1 MAIDPEGVNRDGRD
15 ADAQGMWKWKD
26 ELQFTLEQ

>member
-1 MAIDPEGVNRDGRD
+1 MAIDPEGVDHDGRD
-15 ADAQGMWKWKD
+15 AYAQGDRKD

>member
-1 MAIDPEGVNRDGRD
+1 MAIDPKGVDRDVRD
-15 ADAQGMWKWKD
+15 ADAQSMWKD

>member
-1 MAIDPEGVNRDGRD
+1 MEIDPKGVDRDGHD
-15 ADAQGMWKWKD
+15 ADAQGIWKD

>member
-1 MAIDPEGVNRDGRD
+1 MAIDPKGVNRDGRD
-15 ADAQGMWKWKD
+15 ADAQGMWKD